1 MNSVH
6 PPAPRVL
13 APALISEAQL
23 RADVLEALA
32 WEPGVDA
39 RRLVVQVCQGQVS
52 LLGRVPDLASLQCA
66 LRAAARVR
74 GVQALRH
81 SLVVQPLQHALL
93 WAEPLLS
100 PTGAVPAQAWARP
113 R

>member
-1 MNSVH
+1 MNPVH
-6 PPAPRVL
+6 SPAPSAL

-39 RRLVVQVCQGQVS
+39 RRLVVQVCRGRVS

-74 GVQALRH
+74 GVQEVCH
-81 SLVVQPLQHALL
+81 SLAVQPLQHALL
-93 WAEPLLS
+93 WADPLLS
-100 PTGAVPAQAWARP
+100 SPGAVPAQAWARP